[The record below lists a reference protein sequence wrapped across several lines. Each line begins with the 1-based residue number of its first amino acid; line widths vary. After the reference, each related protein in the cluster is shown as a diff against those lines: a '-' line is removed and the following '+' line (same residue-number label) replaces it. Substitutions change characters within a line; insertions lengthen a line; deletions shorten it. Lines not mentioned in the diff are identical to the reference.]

1 MAELFTLHDE
11 PSLHEPVL
19 VLGLDGWIDA
29 GFGAAGATA
38 HLLEVLDTEV
48 VATFDTD
55 ALVDHRSRRPV
66 MHLEEGVNTGLTWPS
81 TELRHALDLDGNDL
95 LLLTGAEPDVRWRGF
110 AAAVVDL
117 AQRFGSRLV
126 VGFGAYPAPV
136 PHTRPGRLATTAT
149 SSELA
154 QRAGQVRAT
163 LDVPA
168 GAQAAIEERCADGGL
183 PAVGLW
189 AQVPHYAS
197 GMAYP
202 LASAMLVDGLAE
214 VGGLRIDS
222 TALHE
227 AGALLRNR
235 LDELVSEN
243 PEHLE
248 MVRRLEAALDAEHD
262 ARPGLGTPG
271 EMPSG
276 DELAAELEQFL
287 RDRGPGREG

>member
-48 VATFDTD
+48 VAAFDTD

-66 MHLEEGVNTGLTWPS
+66 MHLEEGVNKGLTWPA
-81 TELRHALDLDGNDL
+81 TELRHALDLEGNDL

-110 AAAVVDL
+110 SAAVVDL
-117 AQRFGSRLV
+117 AQRFGTRLV

-154 QRAGQVRAT
+154 VRAGQVRAT

-168 GAQAAIEERCADGGL
+168 GAQAAIEERCADAGL

-235 LDELVSEN
+235 LDELVAEN

-248 MVRRLEAALDAEHD
+248 MVRHLEAALDAERD
-262 ARPGLGTPG
+262 VRQGFGSAG